1 LYFRQ
6 ILGRILRSTGIENDE
21 GFLFMPAE
29 PNLVEYAERII
40 EDIPNANTV
49 AIEQM
54 TGSITTSN
62 NSTQV
67 LTLPEIENNPKP
79 IVNVNFSTELFSG
92 EKGVELSALTTPT
105 LAETYDTSV
114 GLFGRF
120 KQEIINFAIQDIAF
134 NR

>member
-1 LYFRQ
+1 MKTKLYFRQ

-29 PNLVEYAERII
+29 PNLVEYAERIV
-40 EDIPNANTV
+40 ENIPNANTV

-54 TGSITTSN
+54 TGSITTSD

-67 LTLPEIENNPKP
+67 LTLPEIENDPKP
-79 IVNVNFSTELFSG
+79 VVSVNFSTELFSDDN
-92 EKGVELSALTTPT
+92 GVDLSALNTPT
-105 LAETYDTSV
+105 LAETYDTTF

-120 KQEIINFAIQDIAF
+120 RQE
-134 NR
+134 